1 MGRYSKMPVAIDK
14 QYNRTIDHFLADT
27 WWYGLTDRIS
37 IDEFYRLAQQ
47 RKDEGFSAIQ
57 LVMGIPPEVTIDSPQ
72 SHGGGKP
79 AFCLQESNFIIN
91 QDYIAAALEKI
102 EILNK
107 LHLKPIIYGG
117 WGPQI
122 GQIGR
127 NNMIEWWKRI
137 VKVTEKFDPIY
148 CLTGEIDLR
157 VHVQSRAIMEKVLN
171 KFSISSIKQKR
182 QIAEWLRVYK
192 EVKKTT
198 GLPVICHT
206 TPNTDSWAVSRD
218 FSAITVQTGHSEA
231 SRNKLWMLPMEY
243 RSNEKPFINLEP
255 WYEGIN
261 NSFFESDQIFA
272 FWTSVLSGASAY
284 CYGSHGIWN
293 VGDGNFLA
301 HWGRRT
307 FREAKKSTIPLKI
320 GKSNKLFLFAKGF
333 LEGDINS
340 KVSIVG
346 DNLSIQM
353 IDKRNR
359 KITYVSRGYLDFVA
373 KDLIY
378 DPSQCNFIKG
388 NMPDEVVILSGF
400 TDIENKLLRQ
410 SINAVK

>member
-1 MGRYSKMPVAIDK
+1 MSVAIDK
-14 QYNRTIDHFLADT
+14 QHNRTIDYFLADT

-37 IDEFYRLAQQ
+37 TDEFYRLAQQ

-57 LVMGIPPEVTIDSPQ
+57 LVMGIPPEVAIDSPQ

-79 AFCLQESNFIIN
+79 AFYLQESNLIIN

-122 GQIGR
+122 GRIGR
-127 NNMIEWWKRI
+127 NNMIEWWRRI

-157 VHVQSRAIMEKVLN
+157 VHTQSRTIMGKVFN
-171 KFSISSIKQKR
+171 KFNISSIKQKR
-182 QIAEWLRVYK
+182 QIAEWLQVYK

-198 GLPVICHT
+198 RLPVICHT
-206 TPNTDSWAVSRD
+206 TPNMDSWSISRD
-218 FSAITVQTGHSEA
+218 FSAITVQTGHSER
-231 SRNKLWMLPMEY
+231 SRSCLWMLPMKY
-243 RSNEKPFINLEP
+243 SFSKKPFINLEP
-255 WYEGIN
+255 WYEGIS

-272 FWTSVLSGASAY
+272 FWVSILSGASAY

-307 FREAKKSTIPLKI
+307 FQEAKKSAVPLKI
-320 GKSNKLFLFAKGF
+320 GKSNRLFLCAKGF
-333 LEGDINS
+333 MQGNINS
-340 KVSIVG
+340 KASGVG
-346 DNLSIQM
+346 DNVSIQM
-353 IDKRNR
+353 IDKRGR
-359 KITYVSRGYLDFVA
+359 KIVYAPKGYSDFTA

-378 DPSQCNFIKG
+378 DPSQCNFIKE
-388 NMPDEVVILSGF
+388 NIPDETVVLSGF
-400 TDIENKLLRQ
+400 TDIENRLLKQ
-410 SINAVK
+410 SVNSVK